1 MQLKGTHCEFYNTQ
15 WIQTVQVYNRSSFS
29 RSRLLSL
36 PISAAAVK
44 QGEPLSYLFPEDGD
58 QKRRC
63 NLLLR
68 ITNMLPC
75 TPATPLL
82 TGDYHGITTSQ
93 CLMFYLTLRYLR
105 HLKGT
110 NTEKG
115 IYTCFE
121 HHTIRSVTLGAW
133 NHTRERG
140 KCLQRA
146 QKRNLCKYGAWMC
159 LAYSAVQDV
168 KMLISNRCRMVTAWQ
183 VTSFCSHA
191 FGNGQWHAL
200 P

>member
-1 MQLKGTHCEFYNTQ
+1 MQLKGTRCEFYSTQ
-15 WIQTVQVYNRSSFS
+15 WIQTVQVYSRSSFS

-36 PISAAAVK
+36 PVSAAAVK

-63 NLLLR
+63 NLLLW

-93 CLMFYLTLRYLR
+93 CLMLYLTLKYLR

-115 IYTCFE
+115 IYICFE
-121 HHTIRSVTLGAW
+121 PHTIRSVTLGAW
-133 NHTRERG
+133 NHSRGRG
-140 KCLQRA
+140 KSLQRT
-146 QKRNLCKYGAWMC
+146 QKRNL
-159 LAYSAVQDV
+159 
-168 KMLISNRCRMVTAWQ
+168 
-183 VTSFCSHA
+183 
-191 FGNGQWHAL
+191 
-200 P
+200 